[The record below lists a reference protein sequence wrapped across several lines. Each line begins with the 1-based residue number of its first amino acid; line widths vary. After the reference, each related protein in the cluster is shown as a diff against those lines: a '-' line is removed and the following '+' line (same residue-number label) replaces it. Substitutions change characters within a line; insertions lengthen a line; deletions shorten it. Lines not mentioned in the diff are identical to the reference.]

1 MTITYKT
8 QRQILSDNNLVESDL
23 EAIEKIVTDVG
34 VFNEEEIKIARVLAE
49 ERFTGRDLDY
59 IFLFLRDENAN
70 VMAYTCYGVIP
81 FTDKRFDLYW
91 IAVAKEAQG
100 LGLGK
105 RIMHETQQNILSL
118 GGKRIYAETSGTEK
132 YIPARNL
139 YIQSGFEEATVLKDF
154 YKDGDDKI
162 IYSKNL

>member
-1 MTITYKT
+1 MTITHKM
-8 QRQILSDNNLVESDL
+8 QKQILSDNNLIESDL
-23 EAIEKIVTDVG
+23 DAIEKIVTDVG

-59 IFLFLRDENAN
+59 IFLFLRDEHEK
-70 VMAYTCYGVIP
+70 VLAYTCYGIIP

-100 LGLGK
+100 LGLGR
-105 RIMHETQQNILSL
+105 RIMEETQQNIISL
-118 GGKRIYAETSGTEK
+118 GGKYIYAETSGTDK
-132 YIPARNL
+132 YIPARKL
-139 YIQSGFEEATVLKDF
+139 YIQNGFKAAAVLKDF

-162 IYSKNL
+162 IYQKVL